1 MKNKA
6 VFFDRDG
13 TLIKDVNYLSRIDQ
27 IEILPGTI
35 DFCLR
40 LQKKDYLLFVVTNQ
54 SGVARG
60 FFDEQFVKDTH
71 NYLSSFFKEQ
81 GVYFKKFYY
90 CPHHPTDAKLLKY
103 KIKCSCR
110 KPAPGMIFKATE
122 EFDIDLSQSIMLGNK
137 EIDVQAGRA
146 AGCKS
151 FYIQDLISIA
161 FDDNYVSRLLS
172 L

>member
-1 MKNKA
+1 MKKA

-13 TLIKDVNYLSRIDQ
+13 TLIKDGNYLSRIDQ
-27 IEILPGTI
+27 IEILPGVI
-35 DFCLR
+35 DFCLK

-71 NYLSSFFKEQ
+71 DYLASFFEKQ

-110 KPAPGMIFKATE
+110 KPAPGMLLKAAK
-122 EFDIDLSQSIMLGNK
+122 EFNIDLSQSLMFGDK
-137 EIDVQAGRA
+137 DIDTQAGNT

-151 FYIQDLISIA
+151 FNINLFLGESYE
-161 FDDNYVSRLLS
+161 
-172 L
+172 